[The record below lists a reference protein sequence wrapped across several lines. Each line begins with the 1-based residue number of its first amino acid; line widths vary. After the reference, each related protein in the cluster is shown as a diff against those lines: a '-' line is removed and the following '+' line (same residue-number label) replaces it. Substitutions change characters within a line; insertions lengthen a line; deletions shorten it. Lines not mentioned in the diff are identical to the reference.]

1 MSAAGEKIN
10 CKVER
15 EGADVYAE
23 HMMAAAAA
31 RGTTCKIDAKMN
43 RGENASNHDASNNS
57 ADEDTSRG
65 TTGAS
70 DTEAVPAFHVESGA
84 TAGSATNKKIHGP
97 DARPGTSGGAV
108 ALKNNGVGAA
118 PMSVLTDA
126 TGQPQPG
133 RKQQYRGVAV
143 HRLTGRWEVRV
154 ATRKKLMSVAGTTF
168 RITSV
173 THRFVYHP
181 TTTTSHP

>member
-1 MSAAGEKIN
+1 MSAAVEKID
-10 CKVER
+10 CEVAR
-15 EGADVYAE
+15 EGADVYAG
-23 HMMAAAAA
+23 HMMATAAA

-43 RGENASNHDASNNS
+43 RGENVSNHDASNNS
-57 ADEDTSRG
+57 VDEDTSRG

-70 DTEAVPAFHVESGA
+70 DTEAVPALLVESGA
-84 TAGSATNKKIHGP
+84 TAGSATNKKIQGS
-97 DARPGTSGGAV
+97 DTRPGKTGGAV
-108 ALKNNGVGAA
+108 AKPLKNNGVGAA

-154 ATRKKLMSVAGTTF
+154 VFLFQQERN
-168 RITSV
+168 
-173 THRFVYHP
+173 
-181 TTTTSHP
+181 